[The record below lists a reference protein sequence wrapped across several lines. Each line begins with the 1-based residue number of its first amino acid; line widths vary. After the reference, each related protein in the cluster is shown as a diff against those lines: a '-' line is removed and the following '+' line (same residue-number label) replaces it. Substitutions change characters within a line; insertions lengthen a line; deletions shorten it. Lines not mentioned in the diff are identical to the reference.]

1 MDLPYFKILDLP
13 APPQWLLDTI
23 DRSSRP
29 EYSKF
34 NPNAEHGHMGIVS
47 VEDWKDQSYK
57 WIKPMHS
64 NKNAR
69 HLFEPAATEW
79 LLENISANFNTN
91 NSGWMF
97 FDEEQLPHTDL
108 TREWTILY
116 NVDSGGDDV
125 ELSFWQEPGHPI
137 HRTTGHQTW
146 DSTDGLTLVEAIN
159 GPFNCWYLM
168 HTTCIHAVKKMSGVR
183 LNLQLS
189 YNQGVIPDVLL

>member
-1 MDLPYFKILDLP
+1 MSLPYFKILDLP

-23 DRSSRP
+23 DRSKRP
-29 EYSKF
+29 NYSAF
-34 NPNAEHGHMGIVS
+34 NPDADQGHMGINEVS
-47 VEDWKDQSYK
+47 DWKGQHYQ

-64 NKNAR
+64 NRNAR
-69 HLFEPAATEW
+69 HLFEQRATEW
-79 LLENISANFNTN
+79 LLENISANFNTD

-116 NVDSGGDDV
+116 NVDSGGDEV
-125 ELSFWQEPGHPI
+125 ELSFWQESGHPV

-146 DSTDGLTLVEAIN
+146 DSTDGLILLESIK

-168 HTTCIHAVKKMSGVR
+168 HTVCIHAVTNMSDVR

-189 YNQGVIPDVLL
+189 YDKGTIPDVLQ

>member
-1 MDLPYFKILDLP
+1 MNFPYFKILDLP
-13 APPQWLLDTI
+13 PPPQWLLDTI
-23 DRSSRP
+23 DQSARP
-29 EYSKF
+29 EYDKF
-34 NPNAEHGHMGIVS
+34 NPDAKHGHMGITNVD
-47 VEDWKDQSYK
+47 DWKHQQYK

-64 NKNAR
+64 NNNAR
-69 HLFEPAATEW
+69 HLFDLSATEW
-79 LLENISANFNTN
+79 LLKNISKNFNTE

-116 NVDSGGDDV
+116 NVESGGDKV

-146 DSTDGLTLVEAIN
+146 DNTDSLTPLEKIN

-168 HTTCIHAVKKMSGVR
+168 HTTCIHAVTNMSSVR

-189 YNQGVIPDVLL
+189 YNHGTIPDVLL

>member
-1 MDLPYFKILDLP
+1 MNFPYFKILDLP
-13 APPQWLLDTI
+13 HPPQWLLDTI
-23 DRSSRP
+23 DQSARP
-29 EYSKF
+29 EYDKF
-34 NPNAEHGHMGIVS
+34 NPDAEHGHMGITDVT
-47 VEDWKDQSYK
+47 DWKHQQYK

-69 HLFEPAATEW
+69 HLFDPLATEW
-79 LLENISANFNTN
+79 LLKNISGNFNTD

-116 NVDSGGDDV
+116 NVESGGNDV

-146 DSTDGLTLVEAIN
+146 DNTDNLILLEKIN

-168 HTTCIHAVKKMSGVR
+168 HTSCIHAVKNMSAVR

-189 YNQGVIPDVLL
+189 YNHGTIPDVLL

>member
-13 APPQWLLDTI
+13 QPPQWLLDTI

-29 EYSKF
+29 EYDKF
-34 NPNAEHGHMGIVS
+34 NPDAEHGHMGIVG

-69 HLFEPAATEW
+69 HLFEPRATEW
-79 LLENISANFNTN
+79 LLENISSNFNTN

-116 NVDSGGDDV
+116 NVDSGGNDV
-125 ELSFWQEPGHPI
+125 ELSFWQEPGQPV

-146 DSTDGLTLVEAIN
+146 DSTDGLILLEAIN
-159 GPFNCWYLM
+159 GPFDCWYLM
-168 HTTCIHAVKKMSGVR
+168 HTDCIHAVKKMSGVR

-189 YNQGVIPDVLL
+189 YNRGVIPDALL